1 MQTYD
6 LVNAGPNN
14 RFMVNGRIVSNCGR
28 GAQLHNLSRPVLLKT
43 PQQLAEAIKRVQDGL
58 NPVEADKHV
67 LAAFKDL
74 VRSVLMAEPGHVYEV
89 SDFSSIEARVLGWIA
104 NDPIYQDAFERDLD
118 LYVVTASAI
127 YGVPYDEVTDEQ
139 RFLGKACIL
148 GLGYAMGLK
157 KFIDTVAKSGR
168 TVPDELIAKAHA
180 GYRSTYRAIV
190 KLWADFGTASI
201 LAVQTGVVQ
210 RVGRCLIGVKTYN
223 NGTPQEITFLYTQLP
238 SGRRLAYYEPKI
250 ELSPTPWGEKR
261 QAFTAVVF
269 NEKTKQP
276 ERKPMHGGLLAQHA
290 CQAIA
295 RDLLANGLIKSKHL
309 DVVGHVHDEIIAE
322 MVEGAE
328 PQLPITMSDL
338 PSWASGL
345 VIKAHGFVDK
355 RYRK

>member
-139 RFLGKACIL
+139 RFFGE
-148 GLGYAMGLK
+148 GLYFRSWLRYGAQE
-157 KFIDTVAKSGR
+157 V
-168 TVPDELIAKAHA
+168 
-180 GYRSTYRAIV
+180 YRHSCQV
-190 KLWADFGTASI
+190 GPHGT
-201 LAVQTGVVQ
+201 
-210 RVGRCLIGVKTYN
+210 R
-223 NGTPQEITFLYTQLP
+223 
-238 SGRRLAYYEPKI
+238 
-250 ELSPTPWGEKR
+250 
-261 QAFTAVVF
+261 
-269 NEKTKQP
+269 
-276 ERKPMHGGLLAQHA
+276 
-290 CQAIA
+290 
-295 RDLLANGLIKSKHL
+295 
-309 DVVGHVHDEIIAE
+309 
-322 MVEGAE
+322 
-328 PQLPITMSDL
+328 
-338 PSWASGL
+338 
-345 VIKAHGFVDK
+345 
-355 RYRK
+355 

>member
-1 MQTYD
+1 MQGLASYSGKVRVYD
-6 LVNAGPNN
+6 LVNAGPRH
-14 RFMVNGRIVSNCGR
+14 RFTVSN
-28 GAQLHNLSRPVLLKT
+28 VL
-43 PQQLAEAIKRVQDGL
+43 
-58 NPVEADKHV
+58 
-67 LAAFKDL
+67 
-74 VRSVLMAEPGHVYEV
+74 V
-89 SDFSSIEARVLGWIA
+89 S
-104 NDPIYQDAFERDLD
+104 N
-118 LYVVTASAI
+118 
-127 YGVPYDEVTDEQ
+127 
-139 RFLGKACIL
+139 CIL

-157 KFIDTVAKSGR
+157 KFVDTVAKSGKK
-168 TVPDELIAKAHA
+168 VPDELIAKAHA

-190 KLWADFGTASI
+190 KLWADFGAASI

-210 RVGRCLIGVKTYN
+210 RVGRCLIGVKTHN
-223 NGTPQEITFLYTQLP
+223 KGTPQEITFLYTQLP

-276 ERKPMHGGLLAQHA
+276 DRKPMHGGLLAQHA

-295 RDLLANGLIKSKHL
+295 RDLLANGLIKSKRL

-328 PQLPITMSDL
+328 PQLPTTMSDL
-338 PSWASGL
+338 PPWADGL